1 MATVAGPAHPGAAPV
16 VAPPAGRV
24 GRGGDGAPTQAAGRR
39 SLTPYLL
46 LAPGLAWLLLFFIV
60 PMFTLAQTSLTEG
73 SLNAGYELTWRF
85 ANYVDVVR
93 AYSPQFLR
101 SFGYAALA
109 TLIALA
115 LGYPLAYFMAFR
127 AGRYKPLVLVLVV
140 MPLLVSFLVRTLA
153 WKIILADN
161 GPLVGT
167 LKDIGL
173 LAPNGRLLATST
185 AVVAGLV
192 YNFLPFMTLP
202 LFVSLDKIDPR
213 LLEAANDLYARPS
226 TAFWRVTWPLSL
238 PGVIAGTLLVFIP
251 AAGDFVNAEFLGTP
265 SQYMIGNVIESRFLV
280 VLDYPAAA
288 ALSFLLLLVI
298 LVLVIAYLRRAGTEE
313 VL

>member
-1 MATVAGPAHPGAAPV
+1 MAAVLGPVEAAA
-16 VAPPAGRV
+16 APPAGRA
-24 GRGGDGAPTQAAGRR
+24 GRDLGTEPAPTAGRR

-46 LAPGLAWLLLFFIV
+46 LAPGLLWLVVFFV
-60 PMFTLAQTSLTEG
+60 TPMFTLAQTSLTEG
-73 SLNAGYELTWRF
+73 SLSAGYEFTWRF

-109 TLIALA
+109 TGIALA

-127 AGRYKPLVLVLVV
+127 AGRYRPLVLVLVV

-167 LKDIGL
+167 LRDIGL

-213 LLEAANDLYARPS
+213 LLEAASDLYARPR

-265 SQYMIGNVIESRFLV
+265 SQYMIGNVIESRFLL

-288 ALSFLLLLVI
+288 ALSFLLLLAI
-298 LVLVIAYLRRAGTEE
+298 LVLVVAYLRRAGAEE